1 MGIYY
6 MAVKELT
13 KTDFLQLVG
22 DVEKSPEDWT
32 YKGDRPCIVNF
43 SAPWCSYCQTL
54 EPILE
59 EFSEYYRGD
68 IYVYTVDVDKEQE
81 LETAFRIR
89 TIPTLLFCKKNG
101 EKEMM
106 LGTMA
111 KHQLKELIQNKL
123 L

>member
-1 MGIYY
+1 MT
-6 MAVKELT
+6 VKELT
-13 KTDFLQLVG
+13 KTDFLKLVG
-22 DVEKSPEDWT
+22 DVEKSPKDWV

-43 SAPWCSYCQTL
+43 TAPWCSYCQRL

-59 EFSEYYRGD
+59 EFADLYKGD
-68 IYVYTVDVDKEQE
+68 IYIYSVDVDKELE
-81 LETAFRIR
+81 LETAFNIR
-89 TIPTLLFCKKNG
+89 TIPTLLFCKKDG

-111 KHQLKELIQNKL
+111 KHQLKELIQHKL